1 MKKVIVTLASGTHSS
16 YLDMSRSRL
25 IEYGEKH
32 NYDVRIINE
41 AVTIDRPPAWS
52 KILLIQKLLEA
63 YDIVLWIDSD
73 AVIIDPSTDILNEI
87 DLDKTELALVEHS
100 YAGQTHP
107 NCGVMLFRRTESILQ
122 FLDLVW
128 EQNDLINHPWWE
140 QAAILRCLGIDSE
153 VLPIGPGKIT
163 SRILVDVKF
172 LDKKWNAIRQDYPRD
187 NVKIRHFA
195 GELHEIR
202 EYLISSLTLDGSTS
216 QEVFQRGMRK
226 ILEYDSIIAQLD
238 SVIAQRDSVIA
249 QRDSVIAQRDS
260 VIAQRDTLLTSISWK
275 LTKPLRGLHKRFLG
289 R

>member
-1 MKKVIVTLASGTHSS
+1 MKKVIVTLASGTHNS

-25 IEYGEKH
+25 IEYGKKH
-32 NYDVRIINE
+32 NYDVQIIDE
-41 AVTIDRPPAWS
+41 VLTIDRPPAWS
-52 KILLIQKLLEA
+52 KILLIQKLLKV

-73 AVIIDPSTDILNEI
+73 AVIIDSSTDILNEI

-107 NCGVMLFRRTESILQ
+107 NCGVMLFRQTDSVFQ

-128 EQNDLINHPWWE
+128 EQVDLINHPWWE

-153 VLPIGPGKIT
+153 ALPIGPGSIA
-163 SRILVDVKF
+163 SRILINVKF
-172 LDKKWNAIRQDYPRD
+172 LDRKWNAIRQDYPRD

-195 GELHEIR
+195 GEPHEIR
-202 EYLISSLTLDGSTS
+202 NFLISSLTLDNSTS
-216 QEVFQRGMRK
+216 QEAFQVGLQQ
-226 ILEYDSIIAQLD
+226 IVEHDT
-238 SVIAQRDSVIA
+238 VIAERDTVIA
-249 QRDSVIAQRDS
+249 ERDTVIAERDT
-260 VIAQRDTLLTSISWK
+260 VIAERDQLLTSISWK